1 MKFYNREKELEVLK
15 KADNLKS
22 QKSIMTMLI
31 GRRRVG
37 KTTLALQNYSNEK
50 VLYFFVSKKNEQL
63 LCEEFCNEIVD
74 KLEVKIFGKLTKFE
88 DLFEYILEL
97 GKTTLALQNY
107 SNEKVLYFFV
117 SKKNEQLLCEEFS
130 NEIIEKLE
138 VKIFGKLTKFEE
150 LFAFILEL
158 GKTKSFTLIIDEFQE
173 FFRINESIYSSMQK
187 LWDLNKDKTNIHL
200 ITCGSVYTL
209 MKKIYEDNKEP
220 LFGRCDFKIDL
231 KPLKVSV
238 LKEILKDY
246 NSYSNENLLDFYL
259 LTGGVAKYI
268 ELFILNNSFDLKS
281 MIDTIIDPNSMF
293 LEEGKNRL
301 IEEFGKEYGTYFSI
315 LALISDSKTSKSE
328 IESILERNISGHL
341 ARLENDYNIIKS
353 IKPINAKPN
362 SKVQKYEIVDNFLAF
377 WFRFI
382 FKYQSLIEAENFDRL
397 KEIIYRDI
405 STFKGKF
412 LEKLFIE
419 LLKEK
424 QTFTKIGSY
433 WERNNQNEID
443 IVAIDDI
450 DKKVLI
456 CEVKLSEKRL
466 NYNDLLLKSQKFV
479 QDYKTYEIEYKLL
492 SIKDIFIELVYKIVI
507 IFCFY

>member
-1 MKFYNREKELEVLK
+1 MKFYNREKELAILK
-15 KADNLKS
+15 KADALKS
-22 QKSIMTMLI
+22 KKSIMTMLL

-37 KTTLALQNYSNEK
+37 KTTLALQNYSKQK

-63 LCEEFCNEIVD
+63 LCKEFVEEIID
-74 KLEVKIFGKLTKFE
+74 KLDVKLIGSISRFE
-88 DLFEYILEL
+88 ELFEYI
-97 GKTTLALQNY
+97 
-107 SNEKVLYFFV
+107 
-117 SKKNEQLLCEEFS
+117 
-130 NEIIEKLE
+130 I
-138 VKIFGKLTKFEE
+138 
-150 LFAFILEL
+150 EL

-173 FFRINESIYSSMQK
+173 FYRINESIYSSIQK
-187 LWDLNKDKTNIHL
+187 LWDLNKDETNIHL
-200 ITCGSVYTL
+200 ITCGSVYSL

-238 LKEILKDY
+238 LKEVLADY
-246 NSYSNENLLDFYL
+246 NSYSKENLLDFYL

-268 ELFILNNSFDLKS
+268 ELFILNDSFDLDS
-281 MIDTIIDPNSMF
+281 MIDTIVEPNSMF

-315 LALISDSKTSKSE
+315 LSLISDSKTSRSE
-328 IESILERNISGHL
+328 IESILEKNISGHL

-382 FKYQSLIEAENFDRL
+382 FKYQSIIEAENFDRL
-397 KEIIYRDI
+397 KDIIHRDI

-412 LEKLFIE
+412 LEKLFIQQF
-419 LLKEK
+419 KEK
-424 QTFTKIGSY
+424 QVFTKIGSY

-443 IVAIDDI
+443 IVALDDI
-450 DKKVLI
+450 EKKLLI

-466 NYNDLLLKSQKFV
+466 SYNDLVLKSQKLIK
-479 QDYKTYEIEYKLL
+479 DYKGYEVEYKLL
-492 SIKDIFIELVYKIVI
+492 SIKDI
-507 IFCFY
+507 

>member
-1 MKFYNREKELEVLK
+1 M
-15 KADNLKS
+15 S
-22 QKSIMTMLI
+22 
-31 GRRRVG
+31 
-37 KTTLALQNYSNEK
+37 
-50 VLYFFVSKKNEQL
+50 
-63 LCEEFCNEIVD
+63 
-74 KLEVKIFGKLTKFE
+74 
-88 DLFEYILEL
+88 
-97 GKTTLALQNY
+97 
-107 SNEKVLYFFV
+107 
-117 SKKNEQLLCEEFS
+117 
-130 NEIIEKLE
+130 
-138 VKIFGKLTKFEE
+138 
-150 LFAFILEL
+150 
-158 GKTKSFTLIIDEFQE
+158 
-173 FFRINESIYSSMQK
+173 
-187 LWDLNKDKTNIHL
+187 
-200 ITCGSVYTL
+200 
-209 MKKIYEDNKEP
+209 
-220 LFGRCDFKIDL
+220 
-231 KPLKVSV
+231 
-238 LKEILKDY
+238 
-246 NSYSNENLLDFYL
+246 
-259 LTGGVAKYI
+259 
-268 ELFILNNSFDLKS
+268 
-281 MIDTIIDPNSMF
+281 
-293 LEEGKNRL
+293 
-301 IEEFGKEYGTYFSI
+301 
-315 LALISDSKTSKSE
+315 LISDSKTSKSE
-328 IESILERNISGHL
+328 IESILERNISEHL

-492 SIKDIFIELVYKIVI
+492 SIKDIFIELVYKIE
-507 IFCFY
+507 